1 MIPKERLKCRLVS
14 LLGNI
19 KNNLFMFN
27 FNKKEKSASAILL
40 GLIIM
45 STILSS
51 TLYINFLSMRSMK
64 QSLNIDNSIVA
75 FYAAETGN
83 EQAIYYIRKV
93 EDLDIA
99 ELQIPKIPAGQILG
113 PDSLVSRVV
122 DDEVTNVLIA
132 LEKDE
137 TYQLDIFDQEN
148 LSSPSSISYLA
159 LRWNDNCDSDS
170 IIEMT
175 SNEWLAQEDIE
186 WGIIQKIYK
195 CLLYSSP
202 TTIDGSGD
210 ICSDIELDPDNS
222 YQFRFK
228 SLNCDIHNFSI
239 RAFDMGGEL
248 ISFKNI
254 YTIESVGEYPL
265 NKNVSNRQAL
275 RVNLR
280 KFSPL
285 SGLFD
290 YVIFSEKSL
299 VKDVGVYNQG
309 WFGGELLI
317 STSNLPNATQG
328 ASYYYPI
335 TAVNGTPP
343 YSWSLLIGDPP
354 GLSIGEDTGILQGD
368 IGGEGPFLLR
378 IQVTDE
384 EGDTDSKTLFLEVD
398 Y

>member
-83 EQAIYYIRKV
+83 EQAIYYIRKT
-93 EDLDIA
+93 EDLDVID
-99 ELQIPKIPAGQILG
+99 LQIPGGQILG

-137 TYQLDIFDQEN
+137 TYQLDIFDQED
-148 LSSPSSISYLA
+148 LSSPSSISYVVLQ
-159 LRWNDNCDSDS
+159 WDDNCDFDS

-175 SNEWLAQEDIE
+175 TNEWPAQEDII
-186 WGIIQKIYK
+186 WGSIQNINK
-195 CLLYSSP
+195 CLLDISP
-202 TTIDGSGD
+202 TTIDESGD
-210 ICSDIELDPDNS
+210 ICSDIKLDPDNS

-239 RAFDMGGEL
+239 QAFDTTDQP

-299 VKDVGVYNQG
+299 VKDVGVYTQG
-309 WFGGELLI
+309 WFSGELLI

-328 ASYYYPI
+328 AMYYYPM

-343 YSWSLLIGDPP
+343 YSWSLLTNDPP
-354 GLSIGEDTGILQGD
+354 ELSIGENTGILQG
-368 IGGEGPFLLR
+368 IIQEEEEGPFLLK
-378 IQVTDE
+378 IQVVDE
-384 EGDTDSKTLFLEVD
+384 EGDTDSKILFLEVD
-398 Y
+398 